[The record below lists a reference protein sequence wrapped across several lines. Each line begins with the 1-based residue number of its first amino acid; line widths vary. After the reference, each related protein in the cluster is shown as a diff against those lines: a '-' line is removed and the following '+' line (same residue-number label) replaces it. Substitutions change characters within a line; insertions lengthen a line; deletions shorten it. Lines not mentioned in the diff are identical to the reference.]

1 MKRAGGLIFLKI
13 AESLKY
19 LSNDRKVA
27 RMEENRNIS
36 LSGTDKDSVITG
48 KVKIAELHDFKGHPF
63 KVEYDMKLFELS
75 KSIEENGVLVP
86 LIVRKN
92 PYGVGYEIMS
102 QKKDEKH
109 LLKKNDPY
117 LETRE
122 KEDEFCGRIE
132 VFVVTNWETDM
143 GKQN

>member
-1 MKRAGGLIFLKI
+1 
-13 AESLKY
+13 
-19 LSNDRKVA
+19 
-27 RMEENRNIS
+27 MEENRNIS

-92 PYGVGYEIMS
+92 
-102 QKKDEKH
+102 
-109 LLKKNDPY
+109 L
-117 LETRE
+117 
-122 KEDEFCGRIE
+122 
-132 VFVVTNWETDM
+132 
-143 GKQN
+143 

>member
-36 LSGTDKDSVITG
+36 LSGTDKDSVITR
-48 KVKIAELHDFKGHPF
+48 KVKIAELQDFKGHPF

-92 PYGVGYEIMS
+92 PYGVGYKIISGHRRKMRNICLRKMIRILKQEKRKMS
-102 QKKDEKH
+102 
-109 LLKKNDPY
+109 
-117 LETRE
+117 
-122 KEDEFCGRIE
+122 
-132 VFVVTNWETDM
+132 FVAKLRYSW
-143 GKQN
+143 

>member
-92 PYGVGYEIMS
+92 
-102 QKKDEKH
+102 
-109 LLKKNDPY
+109 L
-117 LETRE
+117 
-122 KEDEFCGRIE
+122 
-132 VFVVTNWETDM
+132 
-143 GKQN
+143 

>member
-27 RMEENRNIS
+27 RMEENRNI
-36 LSGTDKDSVITG
+36 ITR
-48 KVKIAELHDFKGHPF
+48 KVKIAELQDFKGHPF

-92 PYGVGYEIMS
+92 PYGVGYKIISGHRRKMRNICLRKMIRILKQEKRKMS
-102 QKKDEKH
+102 
-109 LLKKNDPY
+109 
-117 LETRE
+117 
-122 KEDEFCGRIE
+122 
-132 VFVVTNWETDM
+132 FVAELRYSW
-143 GKQN
+143 